1 LKQEPVADTASVR
14 TGESADYRYW
24 AFVSYSHADK
34 RWGDWLHRALETY
47 RVPKRLVGKNG
58 IFGPVPRRLYP
69 IFRDREELSASSS
82 LGTNIQRALQQS
94 RSLIVICSPRSARS
108 RWVNEEIKYFKSLNR
123 EARILALIA
132 AGEPNAA
139 EAKDGASPE
148 EECFPEALRFRMDAG
163 GVVTRE
169 RTEPIA
175 GDARKGKDGKLNAKL
190 KLIAGL
196 IAVDYPALKQREQER
211 RRRYLMGLATLTSTV
226 ALVMTGLAIFAFGA
240 EREAQRQAKAA
251 DTARD
256 QADGLINYMLG
267 DLRDK
272 LKPIG
277 RLKILGDVAN
287 KAKAYL
293 EGLPSEQ
300 MTSGRLR
307 QRAVMLSNLGDVLKD
322 KGELPEALDAYEQSL
337 RIKKHLADQAPS
349 DARLQGDLAAG
360 YILLG
365 EAFRAKGDSQAALDA
380 YGQGLAL
387 SQHLLEQDPSKAEWR
402 SNLANGYLGTGYV
415 QESGGNVKAAL
426 DAFQANLNIRQALA
440 DQDKSNAEWQRDL
453 SAAHNR
459 VGDALYEEGKFR
471 ESLDAYQEG
480 LRIIKHLVEH
490 DKSNIPWQN
499 DLSVSYEEVGD
510 LLKDQGKLAD
520 ALESYQL
527 SLGIRGALVDQDK
540 SNTLWQRNLSIAYS
554 NLGDVFKLENKLPE
568 ALSAYRQAQ
577 AIAQQ
582 LVEEDGSNGTWQDD
596 LSWACNKVGDV
607 LLEQGNLSD
616 AATIYEQGLAI
627 NKRLVERD
635 PKSTVYPNDLSTSY
649 EKLGDVALRQGHEA
663 DALSSYQLC
672 LELRQ
677 GLADRD
683 NSDATFRDGL
693 SAIHEKVGDALKT
706 QGKLQAAIEEYQQS
720 LDQRRT
726 LADQYK
732 FNTGAQ
738 RDLIAVLCK
747 LATGKA
753 MIQGDDNQRKART
766 LFQEAAK
773 LAADYNGS
781 DRQTL
786 IDSINQSLQ
795 KLGQ

>member
-1 LKQEPVADTASVR
+1 LKQQPAADTASVQ

-82 LGTNIQRALQQS
+82 LGTNIQRALQHS
-94 RSLIVICSPRSARS
+94 RSLIVICSPRSAGS

-123 EARILALIA
+123 EGRILALIA

-139 EAKDGASPE
+139 EAKDGASAE

-163 GVVTRE
+163 GVLTRE
-169 RTEPIA
+169 ETEPIA

-196 IAVDYPALKQREQER
+196 IAVDYAALKQREQER
-211 RRRYLMGLATLTSTV
+211 RRRYLIGLAALASTV

-251 DTARD
+251 NTARD

-293 EGLPSEQ
+293 DGLPSEQ

-322 KGELPEALDAYEQSL
+322 KGDLPEALDAYEQSL
-337 RIKKHLADQAPS
+337 TIKKRLGGESPS
-349 DARLQGDLAAG
+349 DTRLQGDLAAG
-360 YILLG
+360 YTSLG
-365 EAFRAKGDSQAALDA
+365 EAFRAKGDSRAALAA
-380 YGQGLAL
+380 YRQGLAI
-387 SQHLLEQDPSKAEWR
+387 SQHLLEQDPSNAGWR

-459 VGDALYEEGKFR
+459 VGDALYEQGQFR

-480 LRIIKHLVEH
+480 LRIIKRLVEQ

-527 SLGIRGALVDQDK
+527 SLDIRRSLVDQDK
-540 SNTLWQRNLSIAYS
+540 SNTLWQRNLSISYS
-554 NLGDVFKLENKLPE
+554 NLGDLFRLENKLPE
-568 ALSAYRQAQ
+568 ALLAYRQAQ
-577 AIAQQ
+577 AIAQR
-582 LVEEDGSNGTWQDD
+582 LVDEDGSNGSWQDD
-596 LSWACNKVGDV
+596 LSWACNKVGNV
-607 LLEQGNLSD
+607 LLAQGNLSE
-616 AATIYEQGLAI
+616 AAAIYQQGLVI
-627 NKRLVERD
+627 NKRLVEQD
-635 PKSTVYPNDLSTSY
+635 PKSTVYQNDLSSSY
-649 EKLGDVALRQGHEA
+649 EKLGDVTLKRGDPAE
-663 DALSSYQLC
+663 ALSSYRLC
-672 LELRQ
+672 VKLRQ
-677 GLADRD
+677 TLVQWDS
-683 NSDATFRDGL
+683 SDSTFRDGL
-693 SAIHEKVGDALKT
+693 SAIHEKVGDALKA
-706 QGKLQAAIEEYQQS
+706 QGNLAAAVEEYQQS

-726 LADQYK
+726 LAEQNK
-732 FNTGAQ
+732 FNTDGLH
-738 RDLIAVLCK
+738 DLIVLMCK
-747 LATGKA
+747 LASTKASTGGSDNVPEAKA
-753 MIQGDDNQRKART
+753 LLQQATN
-766 LFQEAAK
+766 
-773 LAADYNGS
+773 LAAEYNGA

-786 IDSINQSLQ
+786 IDSIKQSAQ
-795 KLGQ
+795 ELGR

>member
-1 LKQEPVADTASVR
+1 MDGDSVR

-24 AFVSYSHADK
+24 AFISYSHADK
-34 RWGDWLHRALETY
+34 RLGDWLHRALETY

-82 LGTNIQRALQQS
+82 LGANIQRALQQS
-94 RSLIVICSPRSARS
+94 RSLIVICSPRAAGS
-108 RWVNEEIKYFKSLNR
+108 RWVNEEVKYFKSLNR
-123 EARILALIA
+123 EDRVLALIA

-139 EAKDGASPE
+139 EAKNGASPE
-148 EECFPEALRFRMDAG
+148 EECFPEALRFRMDAS
-163 GVVTRE
+163 GVLTPE

-190 KLIAGL
+190 KLLAGL
-196 IAVDYPALKQREQER
+196 IAVDYAALKQREQER
-211 RRRYLMGLATLTSTV
+211 RRRYLIGLVTLASTV

-251 DTARD
+251 NTARD

-272 LKPIG
+272 LKPSG
-277 RLKILGDVAN
+277 RLKILGDVADR
-287 KAKAYL
+287 AKAYL
-293 EGLPSEQ
+293 DGLPSEQ

-307 QRAVMLSNLGDVLKD
+307 QRAVMLTNLGDVLKD
-322 KGELPEALDAYEQSL
+322 KGELPQALDAYQQSL
-337 RIKKHLADQAPS
+337 SIKKSLAEKAPS
-349 DARLQGDLAAG
+349 DFSLQGDLAAG

-365 EAFRAKGDSQAALDA
+365 EALRAKGDSQAALDA
-380 YGQGLAL
+380 YRQGLAFC
-387 SQHLLEQDPSKAEWR
+387 QHLLEQDPSNTEWR
-402 SNLANGYLGTGYV
+402 SNLANGYQGIGYV
-415 QESGGNVKAAL
+415 QESGGNLKAAL
-426 DAFQANLNIRQALA
+426 EAFQTSLDIRRALA
-440 DQDKSNAEWQRDL
+440 EQDKTNAEWQRNL
-453 SAAHNR
+453 SASYNR
-459 VGDALYEEGKFR
+459 VADVLYEKGQFP
-471 ESLDAYQEG
+471 ESLDGYEEG

-527 SLGIRGALVDQDK
+527 CLNIRRSLVDQDN
-540 SNTLWQRNLSIAYS
+540 SNTFWKRNLSISYT
-554 NLGDVFKLENKLPE
+554 NLGDVFKLESKLPE

-582 LVEEDGSNGTWQDD
+582 LVDEDGSNGSWQDD

-607 LLEQGNLSD
+607 FLLQGNLAE
-616 AATIYEQGLAI
+616 AAAVYQQGLAI
-627 NKRLVERD
+627 NKRLVEQD
-635 PKSTVYPNDLSTSY
+635 PKSTVYQNDLSTSY
-649 EKLGDVALRQGHEA
+649 EKIGDVALRQGHAAEA
-663 DALSSYQLC
+663 QGSYQLC
-672 LELRQ
+672 LKLRQ
-677 GLADRD
+677 GLVELD
-683 NSDATFRDGL
+683 NSDTTFRDGL
-693 SAIHEKVGDALKT
+693 SAIHAKIGDALKA
-706 QGKLQAAIEEYQQS
+706 QGKLDAAVEEYQQS

-732 FNTGAQ
+732 FNAGAK

-753 MIQGDDNQRKART
+753 RIQGDDNELKARA
-766 LFQEAAK
+766 LLQEAAS
-773 LAADYNGS
+773 LAVDYNGS

-786 IDSINQSLQ
+786 IDSINQASQ
-795 KLGQ
+795 GLGK